1 MVFTRKTHLPKR
13 DDDAK
18 KTENEEKK
26 MRASALR
33 AEDMRREKSMK
44 AITAAP
50 ALLSVTASNQANGF
64 NKY

>member
-1 MVFTRKTHLPKR
+1 MMQ
-13 DDDAK
+13 K
-18 KTENEEKK
+18 KNSKNEEKK

-33 AEDMRREKSMK
+33 AEDMRREKSIK

-50 ALLSVTASNQANGF
+50 ALQSVKASNQANGF